1 MNFIKPELFRRDP
14 EIVADL
20 REKINKLAQS
30 GPLKDRK
37 TPVTIMEVC
46 GTHTMSIYRY
56 GLKDL
61 LPPNVRLISGPGCP
75 VCVTTQSKLE
85 QAISIASLPEVI
97 FCTFGDM
104 LRVPS
109 ARGSLQDAIS
119 EGAHVK
125 MVNSPLEALDI
136 AIINPDKQIVFFA
149 IGFETTIPTTAATI
163 ELAREKGVKNFSIL
177 CAHKTMPQ
185 ALRALLAGAVH
196 VDALLCPGHVCAVA
210 GAKLFDF
217 VAEELHKPA
226 VVAGF
231 EPADIMSA
239 IAMLLKQ
246 VVKGES
252 KLEIAYGR
260 SVHWEGNAYALAV
273 TERVFEASDAD
284 WRGLGMILGSGL
296 QLREIYQDMDAE
308 KRFAIY
314 DTHQSEDS
322 ACRCGEVLRGEI
334 SPDACPL
341 MGDVCS
347 PLSPV
352 GACMVSAEG
361 SCAAYYKYGRK

>member
-1 MNFIKPELFRRDP
+1 VNFIKPEQYRRDP
-14 EIVADL
+14 KVVADL

-30 GPLKDRK
+30 GPLKNREV
-37 TPVTIMEVC
+37 PVTIMEVC

-61 LPPNVRLISGPGCP
+61 LPQNVRLISGPGCP
-75 VCVTTQSKLE
+75 VCVTTQSRLE
-85 QAISIASLPEVI
+85 QAIAIASLPDLI

-104 LRVPS
+104 MRVPS
-109 ARGSLQDAIS
+109 AHGSLQDAMS

-136 AIINPDKQIVFFA
+136 AIANPDKQIVFFA

-163 ELAREKGVKNFSIL
+163 ELAREKSVKNFSIL

-185 ALRALLAGAVH
+185 ALRALLAGASH
-196 VDALLCPGHVCAVA
+196 VDALLCPGHVSAVA
-210 GAKLFDF
+210 GAKLLNF
-217 VAEELHKPA
+217 VAQELHKPA

-239 IAMLLKQ
+239 IAMLLNQ
-246 VVKGES
+246 IVKGES
-252 KLEIAYGR
+252 KLEIAYRR
-260 SVHWEGNAYALAV
+260 SVHWEGNAHALAV
-273 TERVFEASDAD
+273 TERVFEAADAD
-284 WRGLGMILGSGL
+284 WRGLGMIPSSGL
-296 QLREIYQDMDAE
+296 QLRSTYKDLDAAE
-308 KRFAIY
+308 RFAIY
-314 DTHQSEDS
+314 DTHQAEDT

-341 MGDVCS
+341 MGDVCN

-352 GACMVSAEG
+352 GACMVSSEG

>member
-1 MNFIKPELFRRDP
+1 MTFTKPEQYRRDP
-14 EIVADL
+14 KLVAEL
-20 REKINKLAQS
+20 QAVINKIAQS
-30 GPLKDRK
+30 EPLKNREV
-37 TPVTIMEVC
+37 PVTIMEVC

-56 GLKDL
+56 GLKDI
-61 LPPNVRLISGPGCP
+61 LPQNVRLISGPGCP

-85 QAISIASLPEVI
+85 QAIEIASLPDVI

-109 ARGSLQDAIS
+109 ARGSLQDAMS

-125 MVNSPLEALDI
+125 MVHSPLEALDI
-136 AIINPDKQIVFFA
+136 AIANQDKQVVFFA
-149 IGFETTIPTTAATI
+149 IGFETTIPTTATTI
-163 ELAREKGVKNFSIL
+163 ELAREKGVENFSIL

-185 ALRALLAGAVH
+185 AMRALLSSAVH
-196 VDALLCPGHVCAVA
+196 VDALLCPGHVSAVT
-210 GAKLFDF
+210 GASLFDF

-239 IAMLLKQ
+239 IAMLLNQ
-246 VVKGES
+246 IAKGES
-252 KLEIAYGR
+252 KLEIAYRR

-273 TERVFEASDAD
+273 TDRVFEAADAD
-284 WRGLGMILGSGL
+284 WRGLGMIPDSGL
-296 QLREIYQDMDAE
+296 DLRSAYKDMDAAQSF
-308 KRFAIY
+308 KIY
-314 DTHQSEDS
+314 DTHRSEDS

-334 SPDACPL
+334 TPDACPL
-341 MGDVCS
+341 MGDICS

-352 GACMVSAEG
+352 GACMVSSEG